1 MIGKLLEKEMH
12 GCFRF
17 FWEKAN
23 QDLDSHGYGII
34 LDSTRGRPKGT
45 VAGIGFALG
54 AYVVGVEKG
63 YIDKDNAYSRV
74 LGTLVTLRD
83 HIPHRHG
90 FWAHFLD
97 MNTGERFKSSH
108 DGTPTEFST
117 IDTAIALMGVI
128 VVKEYFGGE
137 IGKIASELLER
148 TDWEWLVAEENGRKH
163 FRMAYNQEDSH
174 YVDGWS
180 KSKWDHY
187 AEQLMMYFLYAAKP
201 DADPKLAKDLY
212 MDFERGLGQFQSP
225 NYVYCFGN
233 ALFIHQFSHA
243 FIDFGKILDMK
254 NFDWF
259 ENSVSATIANMN
271 FCKTLPFETYKQGF
285 WGLTAMHSETGY
297 TVLGAP
303 PYGYKVYDFRMK
315 GINGL
320 VAPYASLSSIIFT
333 PKAVFEQM
341 AKFGKHPELWGD
353 YGLYDSFNLESDF
366 VSNSYLAIDKGP
378 TILMLSNQENGLI
391 HKLVMNSQEIRK
403 AIGTLGFS
411 YRSREE

>member
-1 MIGKLLEKEMH
+1 MNKLLDKEMR

-17 FWEKAN
+17 FWEMAN
-23 QDLDSHGYGII
+23 SDPNNPGYGIM
-34 LDSTRGRPKGT
+34 LDSTRGDTKGT
-45 VAGIGFALG
+45 VAGIGFALA
-54 AYVVGVEKG
+54 AYVIGAERG
-63 YIDKDNAYSRV
+63 YIDKDSAYARIH
-74 LGTLVTLRD
+74 GTLLTLRD
-83 HIPHRHG
+83 RIPHEHG

-97 MNTGERFKSSH
+97 MKTGEHHRSRH
-108 DGTPTEFST
+108 DNTPTEYST

-128 VVKEYFGGE
+128 AAKEYFRGE
-137 IGKIASELLER
+137 IEKIALELIER
-148 TDWEWLVAEENGRKH
+148 VDWEWLVIEESGRKY
-163 FRMAYNQEDSH
+163 FRMAYNKEDKH

-180 KSKWDHY
+180 KAKWDHY

-201 DADPKLAKDLY
+201 NADSKLAKDLY

-243 FIDFGKILDMK
+243 FLNFSNIMDMK

-259 ENSVSATIANMN
+259 ENSVSATVANMN
-271 FCKTLPFETYKQGF
+271 FCKTLPFKTYQQGF

-320 VAPYASLSSIIFT
+320 VAPYASLCSIIFT
-333 PKAVFEQM
+333 PKDSLSQLNKF
-341 AKFGKHPELWGD
+341 AKMPELWGE
-353 YGLYDSFNLESDF
+353 YGLYDSFNLESGF
-366 VSNSYLAIDKGP
+366 VSKSYLSIDKGP
-378 TILMLSNQENGLI
+378 TLVMLDNHDEGLI
-391 HKLVMNSQEIRK
+391 HRLVMGSNEIK
-403 AIGTLGFS
+403 QAIATLGFS
-411 YRSREE
+411 YRTKED